1 MKKEKEKIC
10 KKKMQYE
17 GEEGEVDEQYVEDG
31 EEQMPEG
38 ELGNGYIYNQGE
50 ENGQENIES
59 HEENGDEGKE

>member
-1 MKKEKEKIC
+1 
-10 KKKMQYE
+10 MQI
-17 GEEGEVDEQYVEDG
+17 GE
-31 EEQMPEG
+31 EG